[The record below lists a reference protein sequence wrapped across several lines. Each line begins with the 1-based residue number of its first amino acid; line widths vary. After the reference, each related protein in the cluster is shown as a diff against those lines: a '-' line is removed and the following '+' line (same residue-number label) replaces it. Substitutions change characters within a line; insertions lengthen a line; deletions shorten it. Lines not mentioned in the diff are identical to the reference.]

1 MRTQQGAAT
10 ITSSKR
16 IGGTHRVYNFE
27 VEATHQYFVGETRT
41 LSHNA
46 SCTQPRNAKGQ
57 FMSPSNGPHAPPGAE
72 TERQVWDELQQ
83 TIKGQEGFKLVKGRV
98 YAKDTAGNVRV
109 YDGALVDPNLGTIG
123 LEIKSGTGR
132 LTGEQRTFDANVT
145 PSTPATAYGQSKG
158 LPPIT
163 RTCTIRRPKE

>member
-46 SCTQPRNAKGQ
+46 SCGGRRGNAATRAHVDQVRDDFLAANPGWEHVAGGRSKATGVDLPEEYIKPIGGGKKGGSYPDLT
-57 FMSPSNGPHAPPGAE
+57 FIGPKGEKFRINTADTYTGGGFTTREELNAE
-72 TERQVWDELQQ
+72 RIFQDTGGEPIAMIPKPKACPVA
-83 TIKGQEGFKLVKGRV
+83 GP
-98 YAKDTAGNVRV
+98 AK
-109 YDGALVDPNLGTIG
+109 
-123 LEIKSGTGR
+123 
-132 LTGEQRTFDANVT
+132 
-145 PSTPATAYGQSKG
+145 
-158 LPPIT
+158 
-163 RTCTIRRPKE
+163 